1 MNIYAN
7 PNSSFPSQVVPDE
20 EKSSIEYGRR
30 VAQAIE
36 GEWWRQGGNGTR
48 FALSYNRFH
57 NLRLYARGEQSVQK
71 YKDELSIN
79 GDMSYLNLDW
89 KPVPVISKFVDI
101 VVNGM
106 SNKIFEIKANA
117 QDPVSLKKRTDYANA
132 IYQDMLAKPYLDE
145 LQGTLGINQYQSPDP
160 ANLPENEEELDLH
173 MQLSYKQAVEIAEE
187 EVINNVLAK
196 NKFDNTRKRFNY
208 DLAVLGI
215 GAVKTNWNK
224 ANGITIDYVDPARLI
239 FSYTEDPHFE
249 DIYYVGE
256 VKSLTISEIAK
267 EFPYLDNERLESI
280 SKTKSNRSQIYGWQT
295 YDPNTIQL
303 LYFEYK
309 TYNSQV
315 FKIKETQSGLE
326 KTLVKTDGFNPPK
339 ADTFSKV
346 SRKIEVLYKGVK
358 VIGNNEMIQWELSKN
373 MTRPFADTTKVEMSY
388 AIVAPRMYQG
398 KIDSLVQKIT
408 GFADMIQ
415 LTHLKLQQVMS
426 RIVPDGVFLDMDGL
440 AEVDLGNGTNYNP
453 AEALNMYFQTGSIVG
468 RSLTQEGDM
477 NRGKVPIQ
485 ELTSSSG
492 QAKIQ
497 SLIQTYQYYLQ
508 MIRDVTGL
516 NEARDA
522 STPDKDALVG
532 LQKMAANAS
541 NIATKHIL
549 NSSLW
554 LTLRTC
560 ENISLKVADSL
571 NYPLTLNSLK
581 SSISTYNVGTL
592 AEIQNLNLHDFG
604 IYLELEPEEEEKA
617 LLEQNIQMA
626 LQQGGID
633 LEDAIDIRQI
643 SNLKLAND
651 VLKQKR
657 KKRQAQEQQN
667 QQANIQA
674 QAAAQAETAEKT
686 AMAEVQKQEAISG
699 SNVQYEQAKSQMEM
713 QRMQTAWQIKQQEM
727 QIQHQYDVQLKE
739 MDVQMMEKKEGAIED
754 RKDTRTKIQA
764 TQQSKMISQR
774 QNDLPPEDFENNQ
787 QQEGAGQTQPPAMP
801 QQGAPQ
807 QGMPMPPA

>member
-1 MNIYAN
+1 MNIYTN

-20 EKSSIEYGRR
+20 VKNSLKYGEQ

-48 FALSYNRFH
+48 FATSYNRFH
-57 NLRLYARGEQSVQK
+57 SLRLYARGEQPVQK
-71 YKDELSIN
+71 YKDELAIN

-89 KPVPVISKFVDI
+89 KPVPVLSKFVDI

-106 SNKIFEIKANA
+106 TNKVFEIKASA
-117 QDPVSLKKRTDYANA
+117 QDPISLKKRTDYATA
-132 IYQDMLAKPYLDE
+132 IYEDMLAKPYLEE
-145 LQGTLGINQYQSPDP
+145 LKTKLGLDLYQSPNL
-160 ANLPENEEELDLH
+160 AGLPENEEELDMH
-173 MQLSYKQAVEIAEE
+173 MQLTYKHAVELAEE
-187 EVINNVLAK
+187 EVIDNVLAK
-196 NKFDNTRKRFNY
+196 NKFTNIKKRFNY
-208 DLAVLGI
+208 DLVTLGI

-239 FSYTEDPHFE
+239 FSYTEDPNFE

-256 VKSLTISEIAK
+256 IKSLTIGEIAK
-267 EFPYLDNERLESI
+267 EFPDLTESELDKI
-280 SKTKSNRSQIYGWQT
+280 SKQTGNRDTLYGWST
-295 YDPNTIQL
+295 YDPNTIQV

-315 FKIKETQSGLE
+315 FKIKETDQGLE
-326 KTLVKTDGFNPPK
+326 KSLVKDDNFNPPES
-339 ADTFSKV
+339 DTFSKV
-346 SRKIEVLYKGVK
+346 SRKIEVLYKGAK
-358 VIGNNEMIQWELSKN
+358 VIGNNELLRWELAEN

-398 KIDSLVQKIT
+398 RIESIVSKTT

-468 RSLTQEGDM
+468 RSLTQEGSL
-477 NRGKVPIQ
+477 NQGKVPIQ

-492 QAKIQ
+492 QGKIQ

-516 NEARDA
+516 NEARDG
-522 STPDKDALVG
+522 SDTDKNSLVG
-532 LQKMAANAS
+532 LQKLAANAS
-541 NIATKHIL
+541 NTATRHIL

-592 AEIQNLNLHDFG
+592 QEIQNLNIHDFG
-604 IYLELEPEEEEKA
+604 IYLSLEPEEEEKA
-617 LLEQNIQMA
+617 QLEQNIQMA
-626 LQQGGID
+626 LQQGGIN

-643 SNLKLAND
+643 KNLKLAND
-651 VLKQKR
+651 LLKQRR
-657 KKRQAQEQQN
+657 KKKEAREQAN

-674 QAAAQAETAEKT
+674 QAAAQADSAEKV
-686 AMAEVQKQEAISG
+686 ALSEVQKQEAISG
-699 SNVQYEQAKSQMEM
+699 SKVQYEQAVNQMEI
-713 QRMQTAWQIKQQEM
+713 QRMQIAAQIEQQKME
-727 QIQHQYDVQLKE
+727 IQHQYDMALKG
-739 MDVQMMEKKEGAIED
+739 MDVQAMEKKENMIED
-754 RKDTRTKIQA
+754 RKDKRSKMEA
-764 TQQSKMISQR
+764 TQQSELISQR
-774 QNDLPPEDFENNQ
+774 QNDSLPKNFEQ
-787 QQEGAGQTQPPAMP
+787 PDMAGTMP
-801 QQGAPQ
+801 SV
-807 QGMPMPPA
+807 

>member
-1 MNIYAN
+1 MNIYTN

-20 EKSSIEYGRR
+20 VKNSLKYGEQ

-48 FALSYNRFH
+48 FATSYNRFH
-57 NLRLYARGEQSVQK
+57 SLRLYARGEQPVQK
-71 YKDELSIN
+71 YKDELAIN

-89 KPVPVISKFVDI
+89 KPVPVLSKFVDI

-106 SNKIFEIKANA
+106 TNKVFEIKASA
-117 QDPVSLKKRTDYANA
+117 QDPISLKKRTDYATA
-132 IYQDMLAKPYLDE
+132 IYEDMLAKPYLEE
-145 LQGTLGINQYQSPDP
+145 LKTKLGLDLYQSPNP
-160 ANLPENEEELDLH
+160 VSLPENEEELDMH
-173 MQLSYKQAVEIAEE
+173 MQLTYKHAVELAEE
-187 EVINNVLAK
+187 EVIDNILAK
-196 NKFDNTRKRFNY
+196 NKFTNIKKRFNY
-208 DLAVLGI
+208 DLVTLGI

-239 FSYTEDPHFE
+239 FSYTEDPNFE

-256 VKSLTISEIAK
+256 IKSLTIGEIAK
-267 EFPYLDNERLESI
+267 EFPDLTESELDKI
-280 SKTKSNRSQIYGWQT
+280 SKQTGNRDTLYGWST
-295 YDPNTIQL
+295 YDPNTIQV

-315 FKIKETQSGLE
+315 FKIKETDQGLE
-326 KTLVKTDGFNPPK
+326 KSLVKDDNFNPPES
-339 ADTFSKV
+339 DTFSKV
-346 SRKIEVLYKGVK
+346 SRKIEVLYKGAK
-358 VIGNNEMIQWELSKN
+358 VIGNNELLRWELAEN

-398 KIDSLVQKIT
+398 RIESIVSKTT

-468 RSLTQEGDM
+468 RSLTQEGSL
-477 NRGKVPIQ
+477 NQGKVPIQ

-492 QAKIQ
+492 QGKIQ

-516 NEARDA
+516 NEARDG
-522 STPDKDALVG
+522 SDTDKNSLVG
-532 LQKMAANAS
+532 LQKLAANAS
-541 NIATKHIL
+541 NTATRHIL

-592 AEIQNLNLHDFG
+592 QEIQNLNIHDFG
-604 IYLELEPEEEEKA
+604 IYLSLEPEEEEKA
-617 LLEQNIQMA
+617 QLEQNIQMA
-626 LQQGGID
+626 LQQGGIN

-643 SNLKLAND
+643 KNLKLAND
-651 VLKQKR
+651 LLKQRR
-657 KKRQAQEQQN
+657 KKKEAREQAN

-674 QAAAQAETAEKT
+674 QAAAQADSAEKV
-686 AMAEVQKQEAISG
+686 ALSEVQKQEAISG
-699 SNVQYEQAKSQMEM
+699 SKVQYEQAVNQMEI
-713 QRMQTAWQIKQQEM
+713 QRMQIAAQIEQQKME
-727 QIQHQYDVQLKE
+727 IQHQYDMALKG
-739 MDVQMMEKKEGAIED
+739 MDVQAMEKKENMIED
-754 RKDTRTKIQA
+754 RKDKRSKMEA
-764 TQQSKMISQR
+764 TQQSELISQR
-774 QNDLPPEDFENNQ
+774 QNDSLPKNFEQ
-787 QQEGAGQTQPPAMP
+787 PDMAGTMP
-801 QQGAPQ
+801 SV
-807 QGMPMPPA
+807 